1 MPSGAIDV
9 HTHILPQAL
18 PDLRQRFGY
27 GGWPSIVPDGPRS
40 ARIVIDDRL
49 FRVIDDDCWDP
60 VRRIEDC
67 DRDGVAMQVLSTVPV
82 MFSYWAPAED
92 AASLA
97 RILNDHIAG
106 VVARWPDRFAGLAT
120 LPLQDTSLSIAEL
133 ERAMGELGMA
143 GIQIGSHAGGRE
155 LDDAAL
161 QPVLEAAQDLGAAV
175 FIHPWDMLAPE
186 RMTRHWL
193 PWLVGMPTELAL
205 AFCALTLGGVLRR
218 LPRLRVM
225 LAHGGG
231 SFPGILG
238 RIEAGH
244 RARPDLVATMDDQS
258 PRRYLDRIMVDSL
271 VQDRTM
277 LSYLLDLLGPGAM
290 ALGSD
295 YPFPLGERHPGA
307 LIGSMTDL
315 GGTART
321 QLLRGTAQRFLGL
334 ETDGALAMVATG
346 TGATATDDLAVR

>member
-1 MPSGAIDV
+1 MIASGAVDV
-9 HTHILPQAL
+9 HTHILPSEL

-27 GGWPSIVPDGPRS
+27 GGWPSIIPDGPRS

-67 DRDGVAMQVLSTVPV
+67 DRDGVGLQALSTVPV
-82 MFSYWAPAED
+82 MFSYWAPAAD
-92 AASLA
+92 AAALA

-106 VVARWPDRFAGLAT
+106 VVRRWPDRFTGLAT
-120 LPLQDTSLSIAEL
+120 LPLQDPALAIGEL
-133 ERAMGELGMA
+133 ERAMGELGMS
-143 GIQIGSHAGGRE
+143 GVQIGSHVAGRE
-155 LDDAAL
+155 LDDPAL
-161 QPVLEAAQDLGAAV
+161 FEVLAAAQDLDAAV

-186 RMTRHWL
+186 RMGRHWL

-244 RARPDLVATMDDQS
+244 RSRPDLVATMDDRS
-258 PRRYLDRIMVDSL
+258 PRSYLERIMVDSL
-271 VQDRTM
+271 VQDPAM
-277 LSYLLDLLGPGAM
+277 LRYLIDLLGPAAI

-295 YPFPLGERHPGA
+295 YPFPLGERHPGTTIDGVVGMDAATRDRLMRRNA
-307 LIGSMTDL
+307 L
-315 GGTART
+315 
-321 QLLRGTAQRFLGL
+321 RFLGL
-334 ETDGALAMVATG
+334 DGAAATVD
-346 TGATATDDLAVR
+346 TRIPA

>member
-1 MPSGAIDV
+1 MALKPPGVTASGAVDV

-27 GGWPSIVPDGPRS
+27 GGWPSIVPDGPRT

-60 VRRIEDC
+60 VRRLEDC
-67 DRDGVAMQVLSTVPV
+67 DRDGVAIQVLSTVPV
-82 MFSYWAPAED
+82 MFSYWAPGAD
-92 AASLA
+92 AAELA
-97 RILNDHIAG
+97 RLLNDHVAD
-106 VVARWPDRFAGLAT
+106 VVARWPDRFVGLAT
-120 LPLQDTSLSIAEL
+120 VPLQDASLAIAEM
-133 ERAMGELGMA
+133 ERAMRDLGMA
-143 GIQIGSHAGGRE
+143 GVQIGTHAGARD
-155 LDDAAL
+155 LDDPAL
-161 QPVLEAAQDLGAAV
+161 FDVLAAAQDLDAAV

-244 RARPDLVATMDDQS
+244 RARPDLVATMDDQG
-258 PRRYLDRIMVDSL
+258 PRAYLDRIMVDSL
-271 VQDRTM
+271 VQDPAVLRF
-277 LSYLLDLLGPGAM
+277 LIDLLGPTGI

-307 LIGSMTDL
+307 GIAALTDVGDGVRDQML
-315 GGTART
+315 RDTA
-321 QLLRGTAQRFLGL
+321 LRFLGRPI
-334 ETDGALAMVATG
+334 
-346 TGATATDDLAVR
+346 AVRA

>member
-1 MPSGAIDV
+1 MTLPGAVDV
-9 HTHILPQAL
+9 HTHILPPTL

-27 GGWPSIVPDGPRS
+27 GGWPHIVPEGPRS

-60 VRRIEDC
+60 LRRIEDC
-67 DRDGVAMQVLSTVPV
+67 DRDGVAVQVLSTVPV
-82 MFSYWAPAED
+82 MFSYWAPAGD
-92 AASLA
+92 AAQLA
-97 RILNDHIAG
+97 RLLNDHLAS
-106 VVARWPDRFAGLAT
+106 VVRQWPDRFVGLAT
-120 LPLQDTSLSIAEL
+120 IPLQDPALALVEL
-133 ERAMGELGMA
+133 ERAVRDLGLA
-143 GIQIGSHAGGRE
+143 GVQIGTHAGARE
-155 LDDAAL
+155 LDDPAL
-161 QPVLEAAQDLGAAV
+161 FDVLAAAQDLDASV

-186 RMTRHWL
+186 RMSRHWL

-258 PRRYLDRIMVDSL
+258 PRSYLDRIMVDSL
-271 VQDRTM
+271 VQDPAM
-277 LSYLLDLLGPGAM
+277 LRYLVDLLGPGAI

-307 LIGSMTDL
+307 AIGALPDL
-315 GGTART
+315 SDAARET
-321 QLLRGTAQRFLGL
+321 MLRDAAMRFLGRPSPVS
-334 ETDGALAMVATG
+334 A
-346 TGATATDDLAVR
+346 

>member
-1 MPSGAIDV
+1 VTLPGAVDV
-9 HTHILPQAL
+9 HTHILPPTL

-27 GGWPSIVPDGPRS
+27 GGWPRILPDGPRS

-60 VRRIEDC
+60 LRRLEDC
-67 DRDGVAMQVLSTVPV
+67 DRDGIAMQVLSTVPV
-82 MFSYWAPAED
+82 MFSYWAPAVD
-92 AASLA
+92 TAQLA
-97 RILNDHIAG
+97 RLLNDHVAS
-106 VVARWPDRFAGLAT
+106 VVERWPDRFVGLAT
-120 LPLQDTSLSIAEL
+120 IPLQDPELAVVEL
-133 ERAMGELGMA
+133 ERAVRELGMA
-143 GIQIGSHAGGRE
+143 GVQIGTHAGAKE
-155 LDDAAL
+155 LDDPAL
-161 QPVLEAAQDLGAAV
+161 FDVFAAAQDLDASV

-258 PRRYLDRIMVDSL
+258 PRAYLDRIMVDSL
-271 VQDRTM
+271 VQDPGM
-277 LSYLLDLLGPGAM
+277 LRYLLDLLGPDAI

-307 LIGSMTDL
+307 SIGALPGLSAASRSAM
-315 GGTART
+315 
-321 QLLRGTAQRFLGL
+321 LRESALRFLGRP
-334 ETDGALAMVATG
+334 T
-346 TGATATDDLAVR
+346 AVRA